1 MLQQIND
8 LTLIKKLGKGS
19 YGEVYLSQ
27 KENSNKIFA
36 TKKIPQEK
44 VDSPK
49 MKRYLTYEVNFLK
62 NLNHPNIVK
71 LEEIKKTFTNYY
83 IVMEYINGSE
93 LSKCLKKYMEK
104 YQKGFPEKVVQHLM
118 KQIVEAVAYLHDLN
132 IIHRDLKL
140 GNIMVN
146 FDNEKDKAELNMMKA
161 KIKIID
167 FGFAIILPSDILKAR
182 SVVGTALYM
191 DPRIAEDYYK
201 GAKYDGKGY
210 GKEVD
215 IWSLGCL
222 CYELFVGKVPFEA
235 NELGELVEK
244 MKKGIYKIPKTA
256 SPDFVSFLDGM
267 LKNNADYRLSA
278 RELLNHP
285 FLTKIFF
292 DSNNISANNEF
303 SMNNEEIQLE
313 KITDNA
319 LLPSFQYVPNIQ
331 PNVNKE
337 TYSIYDD
344 YSSSSSFY
352 SQQPMTFMNQQQ
364 KPEGMFQMNINNQIY
379 KNTFQTNY
387 QQNKYI

>member
-1 MLQQIND
+1 
-8 LTLIKKLGKGS
+8 
-19 YGEVYLSQ
+19 
-27 KENSNKIFA
+27 
-36 TKKIPQEK
+36 
-44 VDSPK
+44 